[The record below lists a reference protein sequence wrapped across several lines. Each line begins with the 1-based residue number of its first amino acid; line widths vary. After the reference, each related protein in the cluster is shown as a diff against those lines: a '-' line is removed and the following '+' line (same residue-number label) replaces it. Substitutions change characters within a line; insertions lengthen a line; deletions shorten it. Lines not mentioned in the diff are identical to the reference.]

1 MDTVFD
7 YLKWRGDLLFADS
20 PLCEIDA
27 MMLSMAVYVD
37 LSKICGS
44 EDKRFAD
51 AAAGYCADGKY
62 DSENLGLIMPSR
74 NINRMFCEMA
84 KTRRFANTHIS
95 DHVANTCNYDGYQFS
110 GTVFHLNSD
119 SMAIVYRGTDDSIA
133 GWREDCCLAYL
144 DEIPSQRM
152 AVEYLQ
158 SMAEKYP
165 NKKISTM
172 GHSKGGNLALYAAI
186 MCGDGL
192 RDRIEHVYSLDSPG
206 LSKKVIDSK
215 EYAAI
220 ESRVT
225 VVMPQSSFIGTMFE
239 RGERYSVVMSR
250 VSGLWQHDPFTW
262 TLRGPRFLKFKSLS
276 SRGIKNEEHFRRK
289 MDGMTGEE
297 KRKLIEGLFG
307 IISTTGATTLT
318 ELTRLGPKKVAALI
332 KTYADIDKEQREMI
346 TLLLFKLLEIKK

>member
-1 MDTVFD
+1 M
-7 YLKWRGDLLFADS
+7 KWRGDLLFADV
-20 PLCEIDA
+20 PIGEIDA

-37 LSKICGS
+37 IERLCGGG
-44 EDKRFAD
+44 EKRFSD
-51 AAAGYCADGKY
+51 AARGYCADGKY
-62 DSENLGLIMPSR
+62 DGENLGLIMPSR

-84 KTRRFANTHIS
+84 KTRRFASTIIS
-95 DHVANTCNYDGYQFS
+95 DHVSKTCNDAGYQFS
-110 GTVFHLNSD
+110 ATVFHLSQRD
-119 SMAIVYRGTDDSIA
+119 MAIVYRGTDDSIA

-152 AVEYLQ
+152 AVEYLKDV
-158 SMAEKYP
+158 AAKYP
-165 NKKISTM
+165 EKRIFTM

-186 MCGDGL
+186 MCGEGFG
-192 RDRIEHVYSLDSPG
+192 DRIGHVYSLDSPG
-206 LSKKVIDSK
+206 LSRAVIDSA
-215 EYAAI
+215 EYAAL

-250 VSGLWQHDPFTW
+250 AGGLWQHDPFTW

-276 SRGIKNEEHFRRK
+276 SRGLKNEEQFRRK
-289 MDGMTGEE
+289 MDGMTSEE
-297 KRKLIEGLFG
+297 KRSLIEGLFG
-307 IISTTGATTLT
+307 IIATTGATTLT
-318 ELTRLGPKKVAALI
+318 ELTRLGPKKMAALI